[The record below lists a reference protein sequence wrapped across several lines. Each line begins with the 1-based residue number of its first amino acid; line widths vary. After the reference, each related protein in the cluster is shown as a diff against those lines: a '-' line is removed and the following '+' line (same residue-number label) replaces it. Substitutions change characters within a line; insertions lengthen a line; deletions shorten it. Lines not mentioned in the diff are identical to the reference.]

1 MATTGIWKIE
11 KRLDHVLDYTTN
23 PDKTINESYG
33 KNQYQEF
40 HNFIEYSDCD
50 YKNEKECYVSGINCL
65 PETAYED
72 MMFTKKQYDKTKG
85 IIGYHAFQSFKE
97 KEVTPDQA
105 HLIGVKLAEEMWGDR
120 FEVVVSTH
128 SNTNHIHNHFVIN
141 SVSFKDGKKYHDC
154 RESYALLRHTSDSIC
169 QEFGLSVL
177 EKNKCK
183 KEKVNYDNYYKGY
196 INKSNYHSITKQDID
211 RAITMAYSFKDFEN
225 LMIRMGY
232 EITNRY
238 GKLSVKREPY
248 KKNIRIER
256 SFGEDYSISKI
267 EERIENTSAPRI
279 PFIEEYN
286 PNNKIKVS
294 KILKKEKSKGLYGL
308 YKYYCYILKIYPVHY
323 PNKILSPQIRLDI
336 KKMNE
341 ISEQTKLLVNNKI
354 ETYEQFL
361 FYKNTLETDIEILCS
376 KRHNL
381 WIKYKRVKNN
391 ADKEQIR
398 DEIENITQMLKI
410 KRKEVV
416 LCDEIEKRSNIVEK
430 NLKELETEKGR
441 EKKK

>member
-1 MATTGIWKIE
+1 MRRAAVKKQLRKDGLRRAVAESRLQRALE
-11 KRLDHVLDYTTN
+11 KRHWKRAVSEE
-23 PDKTINESYG
+23 KGG
-33 KNQYQEF
+33 K
-40 HNFIEYSDCD
+40 
-50 YKNEKECYVSGINCL
+50 
-65 PETAYED
+65 
-72 MMFTKKQYDKTKG
+72 
-85 IIGYHAFQSFKE
+85 
-97 KEVTPDQA
+97 
-105 HLIGVKLAEEMWGDR
+105 
-120 FEVVVSTH
+120 
-128 SNTNHIHNHFVIN
+128 
-141 SVSFKDGKKYHDC
+141 
-154 RESYALLRHTSDSIC
+154 
-169 QEFGLSVL
+169 
-177 EKNKCK
+177 
-183 KEKVNYDNYYKGY
+183 
-196 INKSNYHSITKQDID
+196 
-211 RAITMAYSFKDFEN
+211 
-225 LMIRMGY
+225 
-232 EITNRY
+232 
-238 GKLSVKREPY
+238 
-248 KKNIRIER
+248 R

-286 PNNKIKVS
+286 PNNKIKVP

-308 YKYYCYILKIYPVHY
+308 YKYYCYILKIYPVRY

-361 FYKNTLETDIEILCS
+361 FYKNTLETDIEILYS

-398 DEIENITQMLKI
+398 DEIESITQMLKI

-441 EKKK
+441 EKKKWILVNQQKQL